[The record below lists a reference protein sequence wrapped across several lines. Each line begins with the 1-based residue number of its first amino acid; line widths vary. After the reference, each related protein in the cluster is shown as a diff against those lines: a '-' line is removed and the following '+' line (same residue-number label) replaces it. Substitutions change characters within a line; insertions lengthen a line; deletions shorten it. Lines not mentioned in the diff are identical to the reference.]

1 MSRCKELEA
10 LALTCLRFAQHVSSL
25 AQACFDMTSLPARAL
40 LVQPHWCDEI
50 LAGRKTWE
58 IRGSSL
64 GVRGR
69 VALAACGTGTSV
81 GEITFVDALPVGRRD
96 EGGTLLAVPGNEIH
110 FMALP
115 ENMSKQGV
123 NDLKFHSLP
132 PVFRTGTLLA
142 PVCGPRPPWY
152 PSAACRRPQAS
163 CS

>member
-1 MSRCKELEA
+1 
-10 LALTCLRFAQHVSSL
+10 
-25 AQACFDMTSLPARAL
+25 MTSLPARAL

-69 VALAACGTGTSV
+69 VALAACGTGTLV

-115 ENMSKQGV
+115 EKHEQTW
-123 NDLKFHSLP
+123 
-132 PVFRTGTLLA
+132 RE
-142 PVCGPRPPWY
+142 
-152 PSAACRRPQAS
+152 
-163 CS
+163 